1 MGRWWLPVP
10 TRRRVPLVGIALG
23 FALSLGSAGVIANST
38 GDEATSP
45 AGQAPRD
52 CPEAEPNDEPAN
64 PATLAVHGLVIDAA
78 TKRGI
83 ARFRVIPGGLMSGGV
98 TWQPH
103 LITAHRGGRF
113 DFPPDARAWDE
124 TRFRVEAEG
133 YRPGVSRIVKK
144 SEGDVKLTFALQADP
159 GISAVALTP
168 EGAPAAG
175 AQATWTTVSREATGH
190 GETITVSGHAER
202 LGAQVVIADEAGRF
216 HLPPESDAG
225 MIMVAHRSGYAEIR
239 PADLLATHVVTVR
252 RWCHVEGR
260 VVAGTKPVAGQKVW
274 VYRNGS
280 SSGDSA
286 ETFWED
292 EAVTDAD
299 GRFACGRVVQGRLV
313 VDRLFSQGA
322 VKGIVNGLA
331 TFIEVREGRTTRV
344 NLGGPGRTLV
354 GRFELPKDS
363 GLPIDWSKVRVRLA
377 LKAPHIGW
385 TSDEPI
391 WEVYRAF
398 LDTEE
403 GKAYVRDN
411 LPVKGDGSFRIE
423 AVPPGNYLLSLWVAG
438 PAIGRP
444 AEPDVYY
451 ASGYAGIEVNP
462 TLDERGEE
470 PQSLG
475 TIILQ
480 MQARH

>member
-1 MGRWWLPVP
+1 MSRSCLPLT
-10 TRRRVPLVGIALG
+10 TRRSEPLMRIVLG
-23 FALSLGSAGVIANST
+23 LALSLGSAGVIATST
-38 GDEATSP
+38 GDEATGP
-45 AGQAPRD
+45 AGHAPLD

-83 ARFRVIPGGLMSGGV
+83 ARFRVIPGAQMSGGV

-113 DFPPDARAWDE
+113 DFPPDARAWAE

-144 SEGDVKLTFALQADP
+144 SEGDVKLTFALLADP

-168 EGAPAAG
+168 DGAPAAG

-190 GETITVSGHAER
+190 GETITVSDHAER

-225 MIMVAHRSGYAEIR
+225 MIMVAHRSGYAEIH
-239 PADLLATHVVTVR
+239 PADLLAVRVVTLR
-252 RWCHVEGR
+252 NWCHVEGR
-260 VVAGTKPVAGQKVW
+260 VVAGTKPVAGQKVL

-280 SSGDSA
+280 SSGDMAGIS
-286 ETFWED
+286 WED

-299 GRFACGRVVQGRLV
+299 GRFSCGRVVQGRLV

-322 VKGIVNGLA
+322 AKGIVNGLA

-344 NLGGPGRTLV
+344 NLGGPGARLSAASSPRRTSACRST
-354 GRFELPKDS
+354 GRRSAS
-363 GLPIDWSKVRVRLA
+363 GL
-377 LKAPHIGW
+377 G
-385 TSDEPI
+385 
-391 WEVYRAF
+391 
-398 LDTEE
+398 
-403 GKAYVRDN
+403 
-411 LPVKGDGSFRIE
+411 
-423 AVPPGNYLLSLWVAG
+423 
-438 PAIGRP
+438 
-444 AEPDVYY
+444 
-451 ASGYAGIEVNP
+451 
-462 TLDERGEE
+462 
-470 PQSLG
+470 
-475 TIILQ
+475 
-480 MQARH
+480 